1 MRYLAPIVTSFAANA
16 KSGAHVNRHDFWK
29 LIVGAGASLGF
40 AALAFGP
47 LGFGLRYTDE
57 LERRAQDA
65 LADRRIEA
73 VDVTVVRQPALKRD
87 ILLSGKVDP
96 GVRRDAIAVVRSV
109 PGAAQVTW
117 AESNSGSGGSG
128 SGLAVHY

>member
-1 MRYLAPIVTSFAANA
+1 M
-16 KSGAHVNRHDFWK
+16 NRHDFWK

-87 ILLSGKVDP
+87 IVLSGKVDP
-96 GVRRDAIAVVRSV
+96 GVRRAAIAVVRSV

>member
-40 AALAFGP
+40 AAFAFGP

-65 LADRRIEA
+65 LAVRRIEA
-73 VDVTVVRQPALKRD
+73 VDVAVVRHPALQRD
-87 ILLSGKVDP
+87 IVLSGKVDADVQRAAIDI
-96 GVRRDAIAVVRSV
+96 VRTI
-109 PGAAQVTW
+109 PGAAKVTW
-117 AESNSGSGGSG
+117 AESNSGAGGSG
-128 SGLAVHY
+128 SGLAVRY